1 MRSSNWQ
8 PTASFVNLKLRA
20 EILAKI
26 RAFFAERN
34 VLEVE
39 TPLLSQATV
48 TDINLQ
54 SFATNY
60 FPNPENNNPQ
70 TFYLQTSPEFAMK
83 RLIAAG
89 SGSIFQIAKAFRN
102 HGESGRLHNP
112 EFSLLEWYRIGF
124 DHLQLMNEVD
134 QLLQFILQTKA
145 AEKLTYADIFWRYI
159 DINPHTASASELKK
173 CALHLGL
180 SELNHFDFSDAD
192 SWLQLL
198 MTHYIEPQLG
208 RDQPTF
214 IYDFPM
220 TQAALAKIRN
230 DNPPVAERFEIYV
243 NGVELA
249 NGFHELT
256 DGKEQLARF
265 EKDLAQRENLNY
277 RPVPIDHF
285 FLDALHHGLPD
296 CAGVALG
303 IDRLIMLAAKTQ
315 NISDVLSFP
324 LEIA

>member
-1 MRSSNWQ
+1 MCQLNWK
-8 PTASFVNLKLRA
+8 PTASIANLKQRA
-20 EILAKI
+20 DILAKI
-26 RAFFAERN
+26 RVFFAERN

-39 TPLLSQATV
+39 TPLLSHASV

-54 SFATNY
+54 SFATEY
-60 FPNPENNNPQ
+60 FANPENNHPQ

-83 RLIAAG
+83 RLLAAG
-89 SGSIFQIAKAFRN
+89 SGSIYQICKAFRN

-112 EFSLLEWYRIGF
+112 EFSLLEWYRVGF

-134 QLLQFILQTKA
+134 QLLQFILQTKP

-159 DINPHTASASELKK
+159 DINPHTATASELKN

-214 IYDFPM
+214 VYDFPA
-220 TQAALAKIRN
+220 TQAALAKIRK
-230 DNPPVAERFEIYV
+230 DNQPVAERFEVYV

-256 DGKEQLARF
+256 DAKEQLARF
-265 EKDLAQRENLNY
+265 EKDLVERKKLNY
-277 RPVPIDHF
+277 RSVPIDQL
-285 FLDALHHGLPD
+285 FLDALDYGLPN

-303 IDRLIMLAAKTQ
+303 IDRLMMLAAKT
-315 NISDVLSFP
+315 NHIADVISFP